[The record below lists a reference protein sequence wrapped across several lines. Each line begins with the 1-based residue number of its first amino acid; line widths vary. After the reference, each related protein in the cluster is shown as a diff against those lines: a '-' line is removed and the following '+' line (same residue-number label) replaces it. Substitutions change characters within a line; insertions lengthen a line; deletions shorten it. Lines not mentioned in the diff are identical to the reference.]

1 MCLCLCLCLCPCL
14 CLCLSLAH
22 HVTIRA
28 ANLDHNQS
36 FTQTCAR
43 KVAWRLWR
51 SRYLLGDEVMQ
62 EEDGEISVRLA
73 KDYQPE
79 EGQLPGALR
88 LIKFLRHR
96 HSFEQHWLR
105 LQQLWLLFPDV
116 MVRPVEAL
124 QAPDDP
130 LQAPHDPVLDPARPF
145 IIVLEGGLPLSHL
158 IALHDQVRWCLG
170 TNRMR
175 VAE

>member
-1 MCLCLCLCLCPCL
+1 
-14 CLCLSLAH
+14 
-22 HVTIRA
+22 
-28 ANLDHNQS
+28 
-36 FTQTCAR
+36 
-43 KVAWRLWR
+43 
-51 SRYLLGDEVMQ
+51 MQ